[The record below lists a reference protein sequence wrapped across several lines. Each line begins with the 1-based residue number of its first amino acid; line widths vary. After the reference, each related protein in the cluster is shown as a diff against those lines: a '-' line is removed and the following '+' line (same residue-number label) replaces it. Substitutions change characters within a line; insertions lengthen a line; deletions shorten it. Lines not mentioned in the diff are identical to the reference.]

1 MSWFHKFIPS
11 SITLNAFSKK
21 EIPNGLWEKCPSC
34 ETTLYKPE
42 LDRLMRICPECG
54 YHGILSSEKRLEH
67 LLDQVDELI
76 GDDIQPVDRLAFKD
90 TKKYKDR
97 LVQAQK
103 QTGLTEALTVQK
115 GWMGPIEVIIACFDF
130 EFIGGS
136 MGTVV
141 GERFVRA
148 VHRSIEL
155 SIPLICVATSGGA
168 RMQESLYSL
177 MQMSKTAA
185 ALERLDQRGLPYI
198 VILASPCM
206 GGVSAS
212 LAMLGD
218 VLIAEPGALIG
229 FAGPKVIEQTVRE
242 NLPSGFQKS
251 EFLLEK
257 GAIDTVVNRQDLKK
271 QLIQILTH
279 FGYSKTQERI

>member
-76 GDDIQPVDRLAFKD
+76 GDDIQPVDRLSFKD

-115 GWMGPIEVIIACFDF
+115 GWMGSIEVIIACFDF

-148 VHRSIEL
+148 VHRAIEL

-185 ALERLDQRGLPYI
+185 ALDRLDQRGLPYI